1 MVSPTAF
8 LPTKLY
14 CWEPLKHMSAR
25 NLIAVAALAGAF
37 LFNGSIAGGINSAV
51 AQEIP
56 SAKVAVV
63 DVASVMSK
71 SRAWNEAKAEIEG
84 QVGQVR
90 SQVESERARLQTEAD
105 ELKRQQAIL
114 APDVFQQRVGAL
126 QQEQRNLQVEL
137 QKANRKLNEVLGNLK
152 GKLSELIV
160 KTAAGVA
167 QEKGLNIGVDRANV
181 LFFNDAMDIS
191 DEVLKRF
198 DASDIKIEKTQ

>member
-1 MVSPTAF
+1 
-8 LPTKLY
+8 
-14 CWEPLKHMSAR
+14 MSAR
-25 NLIAVAALAGAF
+25 NIFAAAFLAGTF
-37 LFNGSIAGGINSAV
+37 LINGTVTGGISGAI

-56 SAKVAVV
+56 VAKVAIV
-63 DVASVMSK
+63 DVANVMAK

-90 SQVESERARLQTEAD
+90 SQVEAERSRLQTEAD

-137 QKANRKLNEVLGNLK
+137 QKANRKLNEVLGKLR

-167 QEKGLNIGVDRANV
+167 NEKGLNIGVDRANV

-198 DASDIKIEKTQ
+198 DASDVKIEKTQ

>member
-1 MVSPTAF
+1 
-8 LPTKLY
+8 
-14 CWEPLKHMSAR
+14 MSAR
-25 NLIAVAALAGAF
+25 NIFAAVALAGAF
-37 LFNGSIAGGINSAV
+37 LVNGSFVGGMASAN

-56 SAKVAVV
+56 VAKIAIV
-63 DVASVMSK
+63 DVANVMAK
-71 SRAWNEAKAEIEG
+71 SRAWNEAKTEIEG

-90 SQVESERARLQTEAD
+90 SQVEAERARLQTEAE

-137 QKANRKLNEVLGNLK
+137 QKANRKLNTVLGNLR

-198 DASDIKIEKTQ
+198 DASDVKIEKSQ